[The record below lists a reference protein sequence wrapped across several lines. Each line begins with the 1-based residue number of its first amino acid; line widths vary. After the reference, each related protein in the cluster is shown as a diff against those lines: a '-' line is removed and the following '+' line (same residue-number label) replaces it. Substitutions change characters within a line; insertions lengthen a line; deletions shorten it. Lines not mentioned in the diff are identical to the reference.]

1 MRYYQPY
8 GAAANAPYVNGNPS
22 TGIQGSI
29 PPAEQMEHPQREIV
43 DFITRSGL
51 TPTELDLGQLAKGV
65 QLGKVKY
72 VAAAG
77 TANAVTATLSPV
89 PAAYQAGMTVRLK
102 MSLANTGATTLNLN
116 GIGAVAVVN
125 ADASALVGGE
135 WGAAT
140 IVTFIHDG
148 TNWQFIRAFNAAP
161 NYAQKITGFFYAFA
175 NPAPGFTNLGAGVWT
190 KISVTSEQYDREGWY
205 DAANSR
211 VQPTV
216 PGFYYISGDCSFG
229 SNTTLPTTG
238 IRAFLNGTAYFA
250 TQIGDVPG
258 SQYSTNSNG
267 SRGVL
272 SGVTQMN
279 GTTDFLELFGYQDVV
294 DSGGFRRASVAR
306 WAGWFLGR

>member
-8 GAAANAPYVNGNPS
+8 GAAANAPYVNGNPA
-22 TGIQGSI
+22 TGIAGSI
-29 PPAEQMEHPQREIV
+29 PPAEQMEHPQRELA
-43 DFITRSGL
+43 DFITKSGL

-72 VAAAG
+72 AAAAG

-89 PAAYQAGMTVRLK
+89 PAAYQTGMTIRLK

-140 IVTFIHDG
+140 IVTFIYDG
-148 TNWQFIRAFNAAP
+148 TNWQFIRSFNAAP
-161 NYAQKITGFFYAFA
+161 NYAQKIPGFFYAFA

-205 DAANSR
+205 DAANSKVSADGPR
-211 VQPTV
+211 FLLHLGRLLVRLKHDLADDRHSSV
-216 PGFYYISGDCSFG
+216 PE
-229 SNTTLPTTG
+229 
-238 IRAFLNGTAYFA
+238 RH
-250 TQIGDVPG
+250 
-258 SQYSTNSNG
+258 
-267 SRGVL
+267 GVL
-272 SGVTQMN
+272 RYADWRRSWVAIQHEWQR
-279 GTTDFLELFGYQDVV
+279 L
-294 DSGGFRRASVAR
+294 SRRAERRDSDEWHDR
-306 WAGWFLGR
+306 FS

>member
-8 GAAANAPYVNGNPS
+8 GAAANAPYVNGNPA
-22 TGIQGSI
+22 TGIAGSI
-29 PPAEQMEHPQREIV
+29 PPAEQMEHPQRELA
-43 DFITRSGL
+43 DFITKSGL

-72 VAAAG
+72 AAA
-77 TANAVTATLSPV
+77 A
-89 PAAYQAGMTVRLK
+89 
-102 MSLANTGATTLNLN
+102 
-116 GIGAVAVVN
+116 
-125 ADASALVGGE
+125 
-135 WGAAT
+135 
-140 IVTFIHDG
+140 G
-148 TNWQFIRAFNAAP
+148 TNWQFIRSFNAAP
-161 NYAQKITGFFYAFA
+161 NYAQKIPGFFYAFA
-175 NPAPGFTNLGAGVWT
+175 NPAPGFTNLGSGVWT

-211 VQPTV
+211 FQPTV

-238 IRAFLNGTAYFA
+238 IRAFLNGTASFA

-258 SQYSTNSNG
+258 SQYSTNGNG

-279 GTTDFLELFGYQDVV
+279 GTTDFLELFGYQDLV
-294 DSGGFRRASVAR
+294 DTSGFRRASVAR